1 MRTRKGLI
9 VSTTLFTAWG
19 YEVSILEFIAA
30 LTSFIGV
37 WLGTTG
43 KRITW
48 PWWALSSALYGV
60 FFYQVDLFASAV
72 LQIVFIVAAFYG
84 WKDWAP
90 TGAVPGNLSNRNRS
104 YVAIGTVVSVA
115 ALTPVLANI
124 GAAATWSDAF
134 LLIGSL
140 IAQVLMVYEKYES
153 WVIWFIVD
161 LAGTIEYALL
171 GYWFTA
177 VLYALFTV
185 IAIIGWKRWRD
196 SLSY

>member
-1 MRTRKGLI
+1 M
-9 VSTTLFTAWG
+9 STTLFTAWD
-19 YEVSILEFIAA
+19 YEVSILEFVAA

-48 PWWALSSALYGV
+48 PWWAISSALYGV
-60 FFYQVDLFASAV
+60 FFYQADLFASAV
-72 LQIVFIVAAFYG
+72 LQIIFILAAIYG

-90 TGAVPGNLSNRNRS
+90 TGAVPGNMSIRNRRNL
-104 YVAIGTVVSVA
+104 VIGTVFSVA
-115 ALTPVLANI
+115 VLSPVLSNL

-140 IAQVLMVYEKYES
+140 IAQVMMVYEKYES
-153 WVIWFIVD
+153 WVVWFVVD
-161 LAGTIEYALL
+161 LVGTIEYALL

-177 VLYALFTV
+177 VLYAVFTIV
-185 IAIIGWKRWRD
+185 AVLGWKRWRD

>member
-1 MRTRKGLI
+1 M
-9 VSTTLFTAWG
+9 STTVFTAWG
-19 YEVSILEFIAA
+19 YEVSFLEYHAA
-30 LTSFIGV
+30 VISFIGV

-60 FFYQVDLFASAV
+60 FFYQVDLFASTA
-72 LQIVFIVAAFYG
+72 LQLVFITAAVYG

-90 TGAVPGNLSNRNRS
+90 TGAVASSISVRNRS
-104 YVAIGTVVSVA
+104 YIAIGTIISVA
-115 ALTPVLANI
+115 VLSPILSSI

-140 IAQVLMVYEKYES
+140 VAQVMMVRQKWEA
-153 WVIWFIVD
+153 WVIWLIVD
-161 LAGTIEYALL
+161 LAGTIQYGML

-177 VLYALFTV
+177 VLYAIFTV
-185 IAIIGWKRWRD
+185 VALIGLKRWHD
-196 SLSY
+196 SLSH